1 MFLNENQFEKP
12 VELKNKL
19 TSFIYK
25 LRIFK
30 FERIWKSMHETTSIL
45 EKHA

>member
-1 MFLNENQFEKP
+1 MFLNENQFEKQ

-30 FERIWKSMHETTSIL
+30 FERICIRFTQDSTI
-45 EKHA
+45 